1 MAKFDINTMSESSV
15 LDLVELKPEIQVD
28 PEYQRP
34 GGVWSLYKKQLFIDS
49 LINRYDIPK
58 FYFHYL
64 IGPNAIEG
72 KRYAV
77 IDGRQRLEAIW
88 DFVEGKFALGADF
101 SAQDNPDVAA
111 ANMTYSELSDKYPR
125 VLSKLHTRSLPVQVI
140 IADELDFIEDMFTR
154 LNEATPLNAAE
165 KRNAFGGPLPTIFRD
180 IAALPFFTNKV
191 KVSGTRYRYH
201 DLAAKLLY
209 LEHVGEF
216 VDTKKAS
223 LDAFVKDSKAG
234 KVSVAQATV
243 GHVIAVLTKMAEVFA
258 DSDVLLKSSGMV
270 VVYYLLFSKL
280 LSENASINFGRAE
293 LSGFEDIR
301 RDNRAK
307 FAAEE
312 DGVDFKL
319 IEFDELAQSSNDGA
333 AIQRRYE
340 VLREHVT

>member
-15 LDLVELKPEIQVD
+15 LDLVELKPDIQVD
-28 PEYQRP
+28 PDYQRP

-64 IGPNAIEG
+64 MDPNDVPG
-72 KRYAV
+72 KKYAV

-88 DFVEGKFALGADF
+88 DFVEGRFALGDDF
-101 SAQDNPDVAA
+101 VVQDNPDLVAK
-111 ANMTYSELSDKYPR
+111 NMTYSELSDKHPR
-125 VLSKLHTRSLPVQVI
+125 LLSKFHTRNLPVQVI
-140 IADELDFIEDMFTR
+140 MADELDFIEDMFTR

-165 KRNAFGGPLPTIFRD
+165 KRNAFGGPLPAVFRD
-180 IAALPFFTNKV
+180 IADLPFFSGKV
-191 KVSGTRYRYH
+191 KVSPSRYRYH

-223 LDAFVKDSKAG
+223 LDAFVKEAKAG
-234 KVSVAQATV
+234 KTAVKTQTV
-243 GHVIAVLTKMAEVFA
+243 THVKKVLAKMTETFA
-258 DSDVLLKSSGMV
+258 DSDILLRSTGMI

-280 LSENASINFGRAE
+280 IAEGKGINFGRTE
-293 LSGFEDIR
+293 LIAFEEERKI
-301 RDNRAK
+301 NREK
-307 FAAEE
+307 FAKEE

-319 IEFDELAQSSNDGA
+319 IEFDELAQSSNDGS

>member
-15 LDLVELKPEIQVD
+15 LDLVELKPEIQVN

-88 DFVEGKFALGADF
+88 DFVDGKFALGDDF
-101 SAQDNPDVAA
+101 VAQDNSDITA

-125 VLSKLHTRSLPVQVI
+125 VLSKFHTRSLPIQVI

-165 KRNAFGGPLPTIFRD
+165 KRNAFGGPLPAVFRE
-180 IAALPFFTNKV
+180 ISELPFFTDKV
-191 KVSGTRYRYH
+191 KVSATRYRYH

-209 LEHVGEF
+209 LEHTSEF
-216 VDTKKAS
+216 IDTKKAS
-223 LDAFVKDSKAG
+223 LDAFTKGAKAG
-234 KVSVAQATV
+234 KFTVAQASID
-243 GHVIAVLTKMAEVFA
+243 HLKAVLKKMSSTFS
-258 DSDVLLKSSGMV
+258 DSDVLLRSTGMV

-280 LSENASINFGRAE
+280 LSEGEDIDFGRADLVEFEE
-293 LSGFEDIR
+293 LR
-301 RDNRAK
+301 KVNRAK

-312 DGVDFKL
+312 EGVDFKL
-319 IEFDELAQSSNDGA
+319 IEFDELAQSSNDGS

-340 VLREHVT
+340 VLRDHVT